1 MSPLTRVCVLS
12 INMCF
17 LIIIPFILAGKDQNP
32 MRIGELDDFLK
43 ERANKAVIEAMRSYE
58 PDPEEVT
65 KTFAIEVT
73 QSLQGEKPSR
83 KQLRDPSKEPLQPN
97 KGPSNEP
104 LQPNK
109 EPSKEPLQPNK
120 QPSIGT

>member
-1 MSPLTRVCVLS
+1 MSPLTRVAVLP
-12 INMCF
+12 IIMCF
-17 LIIIPFILAGKDQNP
+17 SIIIPFIQAGKDQNP

-83 KQLRDPSKEPLQPN
+83 KQLRDPNKEPLQPN
-97 KGPSNEP
+97 KGQSNEP

-109 EPSKEPLQPNK
+109 EPLQPNK
-120 QPSIGT
+120 EPSIGT

>member
-1 MSPLTRVCVLS
+1 MSPLTRVAVLP
-12 INMCF
+12 IIMCF
-17 LIIIPFILAGKDQNP
+17 SIIIPFIQAGKDQNP

-73 QSLQGEKPSR
+73 QWVKLSFLFR
-83 KQLRDPSKEPLQPN
+83 TVALR
-97 KGPSNEP
+97 
-104 LQPNK
+104 
-109 EPSKEPLQPNK
+109 
-120 QPSIGT
+120 II